1 MFINTLVC
9 NVSIESGKEDCK
21 NNIVYDDIIAK
32 RG

>member
-1 MFINTLVC
+1 MNVRSS